1 MWNLFPEACLGGF
14 AFYLAMHRPWEGRS
28 QHGKVW
34 KAELRGAHP
43 PFPAGGRRVSPLPRG
58 NSSWR
63 QRIFPLGAPSAL
75 RLGGKRPSWRAGQW
89 AGQGGLITSWE
100 SWPGWPRHR
109 RCSYCG
115 LGGRSPCCP
124 IPRPSWKVKKQSLS
138 LWKSPS
144 HLQFPS
150 HPNATV
156 PVLDDPVLGAFL
168 CPVAHGQ
175 HGVVDVLS
183 VAALI
188 IVHALGTQPVSP
200 GVPQAPEQPHNPPPP
215 PSSSPRL

>member
-1 MWNLFPEACLGGF
+1 MGRQKPAWQSVESRVEGGSSPIPCRWKKGVSPSQGKFLMETKNFPPGSTVSFETGRKEAKL
-14 AFYLAMHRPWEGRS
+14 EGRA
-28 QHGKVW
+28 V
-34 KAELRGAHP
+34 
-43 PFPAGGRRVSPLPRG
+43 GR
-58 NSSWR
+58 
-63 QRIFPLGAPSAL
+63 
-75 RLGGKRPSWRAGQW
+75 